1 MSFPDITMRIKEKN
15 GLKIFLAISLIVIW
29 FNLDYDFIRHYLA
42 YILEPLH
49 LESSFI
55 LIYRLTS
62 LALFIL
68 LLLFFR
74 WYSKSISKIALGRV
88 FSTKATIPFLLT
100 ILLSVLVIAYFKL
113 GGDMVT
119 RELLIFDE
127 GVINNVL
134 LFVIT
139 FIISP
144 IVYEVTFRGIV
155 FSAIQK
161 ENKIIIWLFSVIP
174 FVIFHIYTMTNVFS
188 PSIWVRV
195 LIYQYDVSIMLILL
209 SCILTLARMRSGG
222 VLLPIILNSIFFMS
236 YIEFM

>member
-1 MSFPDITMRIKEKN
+1 MRIKEKN
-15 GLKIFLAISLIVIW
+15 GLQVFLAISLIVIW
-29 FNLDYDFIRHYLA
+29 FNLDYNLFRIFLA
-42 YILEPLH
+42 NIVEPLH

-62 LALFIL
+62 LSLFIL
-68 LLLFFR
+68 FLLFFQ
-74 WYSKSISKIALGRV
+74 WYSKSISEIALGRV
-88 FSTKATIPFLLT
+88 ISTSSTIPFLLT

-188 PSIWVRV
+188 PSIWVSAM
-195 LIYQYDVSIMLILL
+195 IYQYDMSIMLILL
-209 SCILTLARMRSGG
+209 SCILTFARMRSGG

-236 YIEFM
+236 YIKMM